1 MKQKLNKFI
10 PVIKIMAGEI
20 AYLKIDVKVISIIIG
35 MIENEINFYKRDLL
49 FLLFIRSVIIEIIQ
63 LNTNISNYRIVKR

>member
-10 PVIKIMAGEI
+10 PVNKIMAGEI

-35 MIENEINFYKRDLL
+35 MIENEINFYKPIEIFYFS
-49 FLLFIRSVIIEIIQ
+49 FLLEA
-63 LNTNISNYRIVKR
+63 

>member
-1 MKQKLNKFI
+1 
-10 PVIKIMAGEI
+10 MAGEI

-49 FLLFIRSVIIEIIQ
+49 FLLFI
-63 LNTNISNYRIVKR
+63 

>member
-1 MKQKLNKFI
+1 MKQKLNRFI

-35 MIENEINFYKRDLL
+35 MIENEINFYKPIEIFYFS
-49 FLLFIRSVIIEIIQ
+49 FLLEA
-63 LNTNISNYRIVKR
+63 

>member
-35 MIENEINFYKRDLL
+35 MIENEINFYKPIEIFYFS
-49 FLLFIRSVIIEIIQ
+49 FLLEA
-63 LNTNISNYRIVKR
+63 